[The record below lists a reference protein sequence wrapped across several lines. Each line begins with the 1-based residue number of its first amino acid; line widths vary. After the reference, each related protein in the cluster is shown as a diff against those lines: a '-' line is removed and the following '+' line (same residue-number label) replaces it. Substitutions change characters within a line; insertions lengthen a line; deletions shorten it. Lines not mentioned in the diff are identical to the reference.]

1 MRRHERAAM
10 LIIGAGITPILGP
23 FVTEK
28 LAIPAAT
35 VFTVGLVFAGV
46 IGGARRGRSQ
56 SRVARRMPTP
66 TTCARSGV
74 GLG

>member
-1 MRRHERAAM
+1 M

-23 FVTEK
+23 FVAEK

-35 VFTVGLVFAGV
+35 MFTVGLVFAGV
-46 IGGARRGRSQ
+46 IERCARRGRSQ
-56 SRVARRMPTP
+56 SRVARRTPTP